1 MTPTGIGYGSAPTP
15 DGRWLL
21 VALPDQNKVAVVDL
35 QSMQVARTVSV
46 AAYPQE
52 VLVRPDGK
60 SAYVSCE
67 HANQVAE
74 IDTETWKVT
83 RTIQTGKDA
92 DGLAWVGP

>member
-1 MTPTGIGYGSAPTP
+1 MEGIGYGSAPTP

-21 VALPDQNKVAVVDL
+21 VALPDQNKVAVIDL
-35 QSMQVARTVSV
+35 KSMQVARTVPV
-46 AAYPQE
+46 GTYPQE

-74 IDTETWKVT
+74 IDTANWTVI
-83 RTIQTGKDA
+83 RTIPTGKLT
-92 DGLAWVGP
+92 DGLAWAGQ